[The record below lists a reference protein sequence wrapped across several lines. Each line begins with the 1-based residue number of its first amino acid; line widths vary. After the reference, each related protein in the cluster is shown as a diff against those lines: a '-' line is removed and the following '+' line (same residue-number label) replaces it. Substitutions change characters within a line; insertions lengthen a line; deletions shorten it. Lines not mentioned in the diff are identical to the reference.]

1 MEHTKNVFITND
13 IVRDDERMIA
23 ESEQG
28 FEGFEL
34 TEDFANFLEFVV
46 DYSKTAT
53 EDEKKTAQSFA
64 DTFPQSLHDIKEWID
79 HEPSNQGGHSG
90 IYEEWCDTASHEERY
105 SVPMMNCLRYFPDF
119 VSFEEQDRYSVAGNT
134 CLIYDRERDAWAV
147 GMTGGGM
154 DLAPHLLDTFIRLG
168 KGVPL
173 ELAEQVRAN
182 YSANMS
188 NEEHAKN
195 CELLAQAF
203 LSLGVRNMR
212 QACELSKTIDSDD
225 TIKRHLKALEKKA

>member
-13 IVRDDERMIA
+13 IVRDNERMST

-34 TEDFANFLEFVV
+34 TEDFANFLEFVA

-64 DTFPQSLHDIKEWID
+64 DVFPESLGDVRAWID
-79 HEPSNQGGHSG
+79 ADDGGHNG
-90 IYEEWCDTASHEERY
+90 IYEEWCDTATHEERY
-105 SVPMMNCLRYFPDF
+105 SVPVMNCLRYFPDF
-119 VSFEEQDRYSVAGNT
+119 VSFEEQERYSVAGNT

-154 DLAPHLLDTFIRLG
+154 DLAPHLLDTFIKLG
-168 KGVPL
+168 NGVPL

-182 YSANMS
+182 YNAYVSP
-188 NEEHAKN
+188 EEHAKN
-195 CELLAQAF
+195 CELLARAF